1 MPIFASHANQ
11 HQPVLFGLFKKNKT
25 TAAADFSFLGTDMHS
40 HLVPGVDDGSDA
52 VETSLELLRG
62 FVELGYKKIITTPHT
77 RPEYFPNTQAELKAG
92 FELLKPALAAA
103 NLPIE
108 VEMASEYFVDYEFL
122 QQQDINN
129 LLTFAGKHL
138 LIELSTYQAP
148 PNLFDTIFQLKIKGY
163 QLILAHPERYGY
175 YASDFGQFEKLKD
188 FGCQFQVNI
197 LSLTGNYG
205 KPTKD
210 LAMKFF
216 KNNMVDFL
224 GTDMHNAK
232 HLESLK
238 AMRHDDKLMRL
249 IRDYEFRNATL

>member
-1 MPIFASHANQ
+1 
-11 HQPVLFGLFKKNKT
+11 VLFGLFKKNKPAT
-25 TAAADFSFLGTDMHS
+25 VSDFSFLGTDMHS
-40 HLVPGVDDGSDA
+40 HIVPGVDDGSDS

-62 FVELGYKKIITTPHT
+62 FVEMGYRKIVTTPHT
-77 RPEYFPNTQAELKAG
+77 RPDYFPNTEADLRAG
-92 FELLKPALAAA
+92 FERLKPAIAQA

-138 LIELSTYQAP
+138 LIELSTYQPP
-148 PNLFDTIFQLKIKGY
+148 PNLFDTLFQLKIKGY

-175 YASDFGQFEKLKD
+175 YASDFQQFEKLKD
-188 FGCQFQVNI
+188 FGCQFQVNL

-205 KPTKD
+205 KPTRD

-216 KNNMVDFL
+216 KQKMVDFL
-224 GTDMHNAK
+224 GTDMHNVK
-232 HLESLK
+232 HLDSLK
-238 AMRHDDKLMRL
+238 VMQQDGKLMRFVL
-249 IRDYEFRNATL
+249 EQEFRNASL